1 MAGRKTKTIQ
11 FNLADT
17 GRKFSGQSRSNVN
30 LKAWI
35 DLINSPHTQEMVSTG
50 SILGYY
56 GHQIRMLLGTHPPET
71 AFIGGKQISISPAV
85 RTIEIKADD
94 QGNVTH
100 RQEFLETAEGEF
112 AMDKY
117 KAKIGGFSA
126 AHDYVTEGGMIMPVS
141 YAGMDYVLQPNYI
154 NNIGDG
160 ALMDSIAGN
169 DFVRSTLELSVLDM
183 YDSIHQTNF
192 ARYQA
197 EENLMRA
204 IESENKLLEINAKTA
219 RRVFTTIAIHRNTAI
234 YIHDLHKIPAL
245 LFWYHL
251 LGAFA
256 CCFIGVQALKFR
268 LVAVFK
274 HIRFNHNAPC
284 IALTTALTTARRA
297 AVYRAIRVI

>member
-35 DLINSPHTQEMVSTG
+35 DLINSPHTQEMVNTG

-204 IESENKLLEINAKTA
+204 IESENKLLEINAKTE
-219 RRVFTTIAIHRNTAI
+219 RRKQLIESKEAQLLDA
-234 YIHDLHKIPAL
+234 AL
-245 LFWYHL
+245 CPTVPIDEYLKDETRF
-251 LGAFA
+251 LGDSVVANIEPKEKPKSEFYSPSGIFQWFA
-256 CCFIGVQALKFR
+256 
-268 LVAVFK
+268 
-274 HIRFNHNAPC
+274 
-284 IALTTALTTARRA
+284 
-297 AVYRAIRVI
+297 